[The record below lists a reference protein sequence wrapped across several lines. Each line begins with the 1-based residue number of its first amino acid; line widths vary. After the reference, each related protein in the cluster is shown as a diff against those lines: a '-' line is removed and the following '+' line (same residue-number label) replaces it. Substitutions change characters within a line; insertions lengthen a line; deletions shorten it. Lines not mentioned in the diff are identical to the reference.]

1 MKKKLITALM
11 LSTVILSSGASLGAV
26 KADSTDDQIAKQDA
40 AINAAKSSSAAAQAK
55 VDAIQSQVDSLQS
68 KKTSTANE
76 VNKLMKEQ
84 KEQSAEIARLH
95 KDIKER
101 NTALEAQARS
111 AQTNGSATDYMS
123 TILDSKSL
131 TDAIQKM
138 TAMATVSGANKA
150 MLEKQQEDEKA
161 IQAKLK
167 DNEAKYAKA
176 TKLQQELEAQSNE
189 LASQE
194 AALKVAQLNYQT
206 TIANSESKKQSLID
220 QKAAAVAAQEAAAK
234 QAAAVEAQQAKAEQ
248 AAQAAQKAQAA
259 QATATKSENKPAA
272 STETVP
278 VVTTPVEKTPVAS
291 APAATTP
298 AVEENKPASNN
309 SASSTN
315 TGSTSN
321 SNTTNSS
328 DTTTEGSSSNNNN
341 NGSGSSSSGS
351 GSTNTPGSS
360 LSNPY
365 PWGQCTWGV
374 WEYFGGSIPTYAGN
388 AGDWVVYANSGPAV
402 GTIAVFPPGNQGAG
416 GVGHVAVVTA
426 VNGNKL
432 TVSETN
438 FSGPNGGGL
447 GIRTTREVSAAGLS
461 FIRP

>member
-40 AINAAKSSSAAAQAK
+40 AINAAKGSSAEAQAK
-55 VDAIQSQVDSLQS
+55 VDAIQSQVNSLQS

-111 AQTNGSATDYMS
+111 AQTSGSATDYMS

-248 AAQAAQKAQAA
+248 AAQAAQKAQAE
-259 QATATKSENKPAA
+259 QAAASKSENKSAA
-272 STETVP
+272 NTETVP
-278 VVTTPVEKTPVAS
+278 VVTAPVVETAPAAS
-291 APAATTP
+291 APAASTP
-298 AVEENKPASNN
+298 AVEESKPASNN
-309 SASSTN
+309 NTTTTN
-315 TGSTSN
+315 TGSNSNTSTG
-321 SNTTNSS
+321 SNTTNN
-328 DTTTEGSSSNNNN
+328 TNNTNNNN
-341 NGSGSSSSGS
+341 ASGGS
-351 GSTNTPGSS
+351 GSTSTPGSS

-374 WEYFGGSIPTYAGN
+374 WEYFGGSIPTYSGN
-388 AGDWVVYANSGPAV
+388 AGNWVVYANSGPAV

-447 GIRTTREVSAAGLS
+447 GIRTTREVSAAGVS

>member
-40 AINAAKSSSAAAQAK
+40 AINAAKGSSAEAQAK
-55 VDAIQSQVDSLQS
+55 VDAIQSQVNSLQS

-111 AQTNGSATDYMS
+111 AQTSGSATDYMS

-248 AAQAAQKAQAA
+248 AAQKAQAE
-259 QATATKSENKPAA
+259 QAEQAAASKSENKSAA
-272 STETVP
+272 NTETVP
-278 VVTTPVEKTPVAS
+278 VVTAPVETAPAAS
-291 APAATTP
+291 APA
-298 AVEENKPASNN
+298 EESKPASNN
-309 SASSTN
+309 NTTTTN
-315 TGSTSN
+315 TGSN
-321 SNTTNSS
+321 SNTNTGSNNTNN
-328 DTTTEGSSSNNNN
+328 TNNNN
-341 NGSGSSSSGS
+341 ASGGS
-351 GSTNTPGSS
+351 GSTSTPGSS

-447 GIRTTREVSAAGLS
+447 GIRTTREVSAAGVS

>member
-40 AINAAKSSSAAAQAK
+40 AINAAKGSSAEAQAK
-55 VDAIQSQVDSLQS
+55 VDAIQSQVNSLQS

-111 AQTNGSATDYMS
+111 AQTSGSATDYMS

-220 QKAAAVAAQEAAAK
+220 QKAAAVAAQEAAVK

-248 AAQAAQKAQAA
+248 AAQAAQKAQAE
-259 QATATKSENKPAA
+259 QAAASKSENKSTA

-278 VVTTPVEKTPVAS
+278 VVTAPVVETAPAAS
-291 APAATTP
+291 APATSTP
-298 AVEENKPASNN
+298 AVEESKPASNN
-309 SASSTN
+309 NTTTTN
-315 TGSTSN
+315 TGSN
-321 SNTTNSS
+321 SNTSTGSNNTNN
-328 DTTTEGSSSNNNN
+328 TNNNN
-341 NGSGSSSSGS
+341 ASGGS
-351 GSTNTPGSS
+351 GSTSTPGSS

-447 GIRTTREVSAAGLS
+447 GIRTTREVSAAGVS

>member
-40 AINAAKSSSAAAQAK
+40 AINAAKGSSAEAQAK
-55 VDAIQSQVDSLQS
+55 VDAIQSQVNSLQS

-111 AQTNGSATDYMS
+111 AQTSGSATDYMS

-138 TAMATVSGANKA
+138 TAMATVSAANKA

-248 AAQAAQKAQAA
+248 AAQAAQKAQAE
-259 QATATKSENKPAA
+259 QAAASKSENKSTAN
-272 STETVP
+272 TETVP
-278 VVTTPVEKTPVAS
+278 VVTAPVVETAPAAS
-291 APAATTP
+291 APAASTP
-298 AVEENKPASNN
+298 AVEESKPASNN
-309 SASSTN
+309 NTTTTN
-315 TGSTSN
+315 TGSN
-321 SNTTNSS
+321 SNTSTGSNNTNN
-328 DTTTEGSSSNNNN
+328 TNNNN
-341 NGSGSSSSGS
+341 ASGGS
-351 GSTNTPGSS
+351 GSTSTPGSS

-447 GIRTTREVSAAGLS
+447 GIRTTREVSAAGVS

>member
-40 AINAAKSSSAAAQAK
+40 AISAAKSSSAEAQAK
-55 VDAIQSQVDSLQS
+55 VDAIQSQVNSLQS

-111 AQTNGSATDYMS
+111 AQTSGSATDYMS

-176 TKLQQELEAQSNE
+176 TKLQQELETQSNE

-234 QAAAVEAQQAKAEQ
+234 KAAEVEAQQAKAEQAEQ
-248 AAQAAQKAQAA
+248 AAQAAQKAQTEQAA
-259 QATATKSENKPAA
+259 ASKSENKSDA
-272 STETVP
+272 STVNTETVP
-278 VVTTPVEKTPVAS
+278 VVTAPVETTPAAS
-291 APAATTP
+291 APAASTP
-298 AVEENKPASNN
+298 AVEESKPASNN
-309 SASSTN
+309 NTTTTN
-315 TGSTSN
+315 TGSN
-321 SNTTNSS
+321 S
-328 DTTTEGSSSNNNN
+328 TTTTDTGSNNTSNNNVSG
-341 NGSGSSSSGS
+341 GSGSSS
-351 GSTNTPGSS
+351 TPGTS

-426 VNGNKL
+426 VNGDKL

-447 GIRTTREVSAAGLS
+447 GIRTTREVSAAGVS

>member
-40 AINAAKSSSAAAQAK
+40 AISAAKSSSAEAQAK
-55 VDAIQSQVDSLQS
+55 VDAIQSQVNSLQS

-111 AQTNGSATDYMS
+111 AQTSGSATNYMS

-167 DNEAKYAKA
+167 DNEAKYAKS
-176 TKLQQELEAQSNE
+176 TKLQQELETQSNE

-234 QAAAVEAQQAKAEQ
+234 KAAEVEAQQAKAEQ
-248 AAQAAQKAQAA
+248 AAQAAQKAQTEQAA
-259 QATATKSENKPAA
+259 ASKSENKSDA
-272 STETVP
+272 STVNTETVP
-278 VVTTPVEKTPVAS
+278 VVTAPIETTPAAS
-291 APAATTP
+291 APAASTP
-298 AVEENKPASNN
+298 AVEESKPASNN
-309 SASSTN
+309 NTTTTN
-315 TGSTSN
+315 TGSN
-321 SNTTNSS
+321 S
-328 DTTTEGSSSNNNN
+328 TTTTDTGSNNTNNNN
-341 NGSGSSSSGS
+341 VSGGSGSSS
-351 GSTNTPGSS
+351 TPGSS

-374 WEYFGGSIPTYAGN
+374 WEYFGGNIPTYAGN
-388 AGDWVVYANSGPAV
+388 AADWATYANSGPAV

-416 GVGHVAVVTA
+416 GFGHVAVVTA
-426 VNGNKL
+426 VNGDKL
-432 TVSETN
+432 TISETN

-447 GIRTTREVSAAGLS
+447 GIRTTREVSAAGVS

>member
-11 LSTVILSSGASLGAV
+11 LSTVILSSGASLGSV

-40 AINAAKSSSAAAQAK
+40 AISAAKSSSAEAQAK

-101 NTALEAQARS
+101 NTALEAHARS

-248 AAQAAQKAQAA
+248 AAQAAQKAQAE
-259 QATATKSENKPAA
+259 QAAATKSENKTAA

-278 VVTTPVEKTPVAS
+278 VVTAPVETI
-291 APAATTP
+291 PAATAPAVSTP
-298 AVEENKPASNN
+298 AVEESKPVSNN
-309 SASSTN
+309 NTTTNTN
-315 TGSTSN
+315 TGSSSN
-321 SNTTNSS
+321 SNTNNVP
-328 DTTTEGSSSNNNN
+328 DTGSNNSNNNN
-341 NGSGSSSSGS
+341 VSGGS
-351 GSTNTPGSS
+351 GSTSTPGSS

-374 WEYFGGSIPTYAGN
+374 WDYFGGSIPTYAGN

-447 GIRTTREVSAAGLS
+447 GIRTTREVSAAGVS

>member
-40 AINAAKSSSAAAQAK
+40 AINAAKGSSAEAQAK
-55 VDAIQSQVDSLQS
+55 VDAIQSQVNSLQS

-111 AQTNGSATDYMS
+111 AQTSGSATDYMS

-248 AAQAAQKAQAA
+248 AAQAAQKAQAE
-259 QATATKSENKPAA
+259 QAAASKSENKSTAN
-272 STETVP
+272 TETVP
-278 VVTTPVEKTPVAS
+278 VVTAPVVETAPAAS
-291 APAATTP
+291 APAASTP
-298 AVEENKPASNN
+298 AVEESKPASNN
-309 SASSTN
+309 NTTTTN
-315 TGSTSN
+315 TGSN
-321 SNTTNSS
+321 SNTST
-328 DTTTEGSSSNNNN
+328 GSNNTNN
-341 NGSGSSSSGS
+341 SNNTNDNNASGGS
-351 GSTNTPGSS
+351 GSTSTPGSS

-432 TVSETN
+432 TISETN

-447 GIRTTREVSAAGLS
+447 GIRTTREVSAAGVS

>member
-40 AINAAKSSSAAAQAK
+40 AINAAKGSSAEAQAK
-55 VDAIQSQVDSLQS
+55 VDAIQSQVNSLQS

-111 AQTNGSATDYMS
+111 AQTSGSATDYMS

-248 AAQAAQKAQAA
+248 AAQAAQKAQAE
-259 QATATKSENKPAA
+259 QAAASKSENKSTA

-278 VVTTPVEKTPVAS
+278 VVTAPVVETAPAAS
-291 APAATTP
+291 APAASTP
-298 AVEENKPASNN
+298 AVEESKPASNN
-309 SASSTN
+309 NTTTTN
-315 TGSTSN
+315 TGSN
-321 SNTTNSS
+321 SNTST
-328 DTTTEGSSSNNNN
+328 GSNNTNN
-341 NGSGSSSSGS
+341 SNNTNDNNASGGS
-351 GSTNTPGSS
+351 GSTSTPGSS

-447 GIRTTREVSAAGLS
+447 GIRTTREVSAAGVS

>member
-40 AINAAKSSSAAAQAK
+40 AISAAKSSSAEAQAK
-55 VDAIQSQVDSLQS
+55 VDAIQSQVNSLQS

-111 AQTNGSATDYMS
+111 AQTSGSATDYMS

-176 TKLQQELEAQSNE
+176 TKLQQELETQSNE

-234 QAAAVEAQQAKAEQ
+234 KAAEVEAQQAKAEQ
-248 AAQAAQKAQAA
+248 AAQAAQAAQKAQTEQAA
-259 QATATKSENKPAA
+259 ASKSENKSDA
-272 STETVP
+272 STVNTETVP
-278 VVTTPVEKTPVAS
+278 VVTAPVETTPAAS
-291 APAATTP
+291 APAASTP
-298 AVEENKPASNN
+298 AVEESKPASNN
-309 SASSTN
+309 NTTTTN
-315 TGSTSN
+315 TGSNSTTDTGSN
-321 SNTTNSS
+321 NT
-328 DTTTEGSSSNNNN
+328 NNNN
-341 NGSGSSSSGS
+341 VSGGSGSSS
-351 GSTNTPGSS
+351 TPGTS

-426 VNGNKL
+426 VNGDKL

-447 GIRTTREVSAAGLS
+447 GIRTTREVSAAGVS

>member
-40 AINAAKSSSAAAQAK
+40 AISAAKSSSAEAQAK
-55 VDAIQSQVDSLQS
+55 VDAIQSQVNSLQS

-111 AQTNGSATDYMS
+111 AQTSGSATDYMS

-176 TKLQQELEAQSNE
+176 TKLQQELETQSNE

-234 QAAAVEAQQAKAEQ
+234 KAAEVEAQQAKAEQ
-248 AAQAAQKAQAA
+248 AAQKAQTEQAA
-259 QATATKSENKPAA
+259 ASKSENKSDA
-272 STETVP
+272 STVNTETVP
-278 VVTTPVEKTPVAS
+278 VVTAPVEPTPAAS
-291 APAATTP
+291 APA
-298 AVEENKPASNN
+298 SNN
-309 SASSTN
+309 NTTTTN
-315 TGSTSN
+315 TGSN
-321 SNTTNSS
+321 S
-328 DTTTEGSSSNNNN
+328 TTTTTTDTGSNNTNNNN
-341 NGSGSSSSGS
+341 VSGGSGSSS
-351 GSTNTPGSS
+351 TPGTS

-388 AGDWVVYANSGPAV
+388 AGNWVVYANSGPAV

-426 VNGNKL
+426 VNGDKL

-447 GIRTTREVSAAGLS
+447 GIRTTREVSAAGVS

>member
-40 AINAAKSSSAAAQAK
+40 AISAAKSSSAEAQAK
-55 VDAIQSQVDSLQS
+55 VDAIQSQVNSLQS

-111 AQTNGSATDYMS
+111 AQTSGSATDYMS

-176 TKLQQELEAQSNE
+176 TKLQQELETQSNE

-234 QAAAVEAQQAKAEQ
+234 KAAEVEAQQAKAEQ
-248 AAQAAQKAQAA
+248 AAQAAQKAQTEQAA
-259 QATATKSENKPAA
+259 ASKSENKSDA
-272 STETVP
+272 STVNTETVP
-278 VVTTPVEKTPVAS
+278 VVTAPVETTLAAS
-291 APAATTP
+291 APAASTP
-298 AVEENKPASNN
+298 AVEESKPASNN
-309 SASSTN
+309 NTTTTN
-315 TGSTSN
+315 TGSN
-321 SNTTNSS
+321 S
-328 DTTTEGSSSNNNN
+328 TTTTDTGSNNTNNNN
-341 NGSGSSSSGS
+341 VTGGSGSSS
-351 GSTNTPGSS
+351 TPGSS

-426 VNGNKL
+426 VNGDKL

-447 GIRTTREVSAAGLS
+447 GIRTTREVSAAGVS

>member
-40 AINAAKSSSAAAQAK
+40 AISAAKSSSAEAQAK
-55 VDAIQSQVDSLQS
+55 VDAIQSQVNSLQS

-111 AQTNGSATDYMS
+111 AQTSGSATDYMS

-176 TKLQQELEAQSNE
+176 TKLQQELETQSNE

-234 QAAAVEAQQAKAEQ
+234 KAAEVEAQQAKAEQAEQ
-248 AAQAAQKAQAA
+248 AAQAAQKAQTEQAA
-259 QATATKSENKPAA
+259 ASKSENKSDA
-272 STETVP
+272 STVNTETVP
-278 VVTTPVEKTPVAS
+278 VVTAPVETTPAAS
-291 APAATTP
+291 APAASTP
-298 AVEENKPASNN
+298 AVEESKPASNN
-309 SASSTN
+309 NTTTTN
-315 TGSTSN
+315 TGSN
-321 SNTTNSS
+321 S
-328 DTTTEGSSSNNNN
+328 TTTTDTGSNNTNNNN
-341 NGSGSSSSGS
+341 VTGGSGSSS
-351 GSTNTPGSS
+351 TPGSS

-426 VNGNKL
+426 VNGDKL

-447 GIRTTREVSAAGLS
+447 GIRTTREVSAAGVS

>member
-40 AINAAKSSSAAAQAK
+40 AINAAKGSSAEAQAK
-55 VDAIQSQVDSLQS
+55 VDAIQSQVNSLQS

-111 AQTNGSATDYMS
+111 AQTSGSATDYMS

-248 AAQAAQKAQAA
+248 AAQAAQKAQAE
-259 QATATKSENKPAA
+259 QAAASKSENKSAA
-272 STETVP
+272 NTETVP
-278 VVTTPVEKTPVAS
+278 VVTVPVVETAPAAS
-291 APAATTP
+291 APAASTP
-298 AVEENKPASNN
+298 AVEESKPASNN
-309 SASSTN
+309 NTTTTN
-315 TGSTSN
+315 TGSN
-321 SNTTNSS
+321 SNTSTGSNNTNN
-328 DTTTEGSSSNNNN
+328 TNNTNNNN
-341 NGSGSSSSGS
+341 ASGGS
-351 GSTNTPGSS
+351 GSTSTPGSS

-374 WEYFGGSIPTYAGN
+374 WEYFGGNIPTYAGN

-447 GIRTTREVSAAGLS
+447 GIRTTREVSAAGVS

>member
-40 AINAAKSSSAAAQAK
+40 AINAAKGSSAEAQAK
-55 VDAIQSQVDSLQS
+55 VDAIQSQVNSLQS

-111 AQTNGSATDYMS
+111 AQTSGSATDYMS

-248 AAQAAQKAQAA
+248 AAQAAQKAQAE
-259 QATATKSENKPAA
+259 QAAASKSENKSAA
-272 STETVP
+272 NTETVP
-278 VVTTPVEKTPVAS
+278 VVTAPVVETAPAAS
-291 APAATTP
+291 APAASTP
-298 AVEENKPASNN
+298 AVEESKPASNN
-309 SASSTN
+309 NTTTTN
-315 TGSTSN
+315 TGSN
-321 SNTTNSS
+321 SNTST
-328 DTTTEGSSSNNNN
+328 GSNNTNN
-341 NGSGSSSSGS
+341 SNNTNDNNASGGS
-351 GSTNTPGSS
+351 GSTSTPGSS

-447 GIRTTREVSAAGLS
+447 GIRTTREVSAAGVS

>member
-40 AINAAKSSSAAAQAK
+40 AISAAKSSSAEAQAK
-55 VDAIQSQVDSLQS
+55 VDAIQSQVNSLQS

-111 AQTNGSATDYMS
+111 AQTSGSATDYMS

-176 TKLQQELEAQSNE
+176 TKLQQELETQSNE

-234 QAAAVEAQQAKAEQ
+234 KAAEVEAQQAKAEQ
-248 AAQAAQKAQAA
+248 AAQAAQKAQTEQAA
-259 QATATKSENKPAA
+259 ASKSENKSDA
-272 STETVP
+272 STVNTETVP
-278 VVTTPVEKTPVAS
+278 VVTAPVETTPAAS
-291 APAATTP
+291 APA
-298 AVEENKPASNN
+298 VEESKPASNN
-309 SASSTN
+309 NTTTTN
-315 TGSTSN
+315 TGSN
-321 SNTTNSS
+321 S
-328 DTTTEGSSSNNNN
+328 TTTTDTGSNNTNNNN
-341 NGSGSSSSGS
+341 VTGGSGSSS
-351 GSTNTPGSS
+351 TPGSS

-426 VNGNKL
+426 VNGDKL

-447 GIRTTREVSAAGLS
+447 GIRTTREVSAAGVS